1 MLSEHNGQKLEDDIP
16 FNMVHYDAL
25 GHPYASLQS
34 RNICG
39 CLRLPD
45 HSTLCVFDSRSGSNS
60 ILFSYFLHLSA
71 RLRLPLVQ
79 YVQLPP

>member
-16 FNMVHYDAL
+16 FNMVHWDAL
-25 GHPYASLQS
+25 GHPNASLQS
-34 RNICG
+34 RNVCG

-60 ILFSYFLHLSA
+60 ILFFILPSFVSA
-71 RLRLPLVQ
+71 VMIAISALLVQ
-79 YVQLPP
+79 Y